1 MTKEQIQEKYTA
13 LDTEQCKWWVNHLF
27 SMAKEQACNSGN
39 FEDGEEMQAAQD
51 KIIKILEHDANLDNR
66 AEQLKTELRE
76 ILDSY
81 SGIHFINTTEVDVD
95 KFKEEM
101 SVGKV
106 SIYPSVNIKMINIGT
121 LIQGLRGWV
130 EENSLYYDDEKDPLD
145 RTKKTIVNSPK
156 AIPLSELNK
165 LIAVANE
172 KQS

>member
-1 MTKEQIQEKYTA
+1 MTKEQIQENYTA

-81 SGIHFINTTEVDVD
+81 SGIRFIDITEKDVD

-101 SVGKV
+101 SKAQLP
-106 SIYPSVNIKMINIGT
+106 IYPIKKEAVIYHGCYDCECQPEPLMT
-121 LIQGLRGWV
+121 CDW
-130 EENSLYYDDEKDPLD
+130 LYHQTTIYTQCPRWKA
-145 RTKKTIVNSPK
+145 RTMPPK
-156 AIPLSELNK
+156 QCE
-165 LIAVANE
+165 
-172 KQS
+172 